1 MDRDTVTQIKIGT
14 HRFGIVGLKKVLENM
29 AETYADQIAE
39 FKVKGTPALIIDGK
53 EMDFKVKLGSI
64 VESDTRDYY
73 ATNRFSYLEEKLT
86 ALLSN
91 SH

>member
-1 MDRDTVTQIKIGT
+1 MDIFRQHEIFEIEFLLRRGIALPANIGDVAVAFR
-14 HRFGIVGLKKVLENM
+14 HKLLGF
-29 AETYADQIAE
+29 
-39 FKVKGTPALIIDGK
+39 K

-64 VESDTRDYY
+64 VESETRAYY
-73 ATNRFSYLEEKLT
+73 ATNKFSYLEEKLT